1 MNRRYLRATLV
12 LILLAATF
20 LAPPL
25 SEVLCS
31 DGCAGGV
38 CEAPPPATVCDLDA
52 TGGCC
57 GSAEPAEEF
66 ALIDPTT
73 PQLTD
78 ACQLCPCFEADQIGN
93 FVVPE
98 RAGKLKLHQHQ
109 GLASVPLLLSD
120 WSLERR
126 MNISFPGRNVHG
138 PPLYQLH
145 HALLI

>member
-12 LILLAATF
+12 LIVAATF

-31 DGCAGGV
+31 DGCAGGA
-38 CEAPPPATVCDLDA
+38 CEAPPPAAVCDLDA

-57 GSAEPAEEF
+57 GDAEPAEEF
-66 ALIDPTT
+66 VLVDPTM

-78 ACQLCPCFEADQIGN
+78 ACQLCPCFEQDQIGN

-98 RAGKLKLHQHQ
+98 RTGKLKFPQHQ
-109 GLASVPLLLSD
+109 GLASLPLQLSAG
-120 WSLERR
+120 SSEQPVNVL
-126 MNISFPGRNVHG
+126 SPGTNAHG